1 MSILDDITILSSQ
14 TLVTLYELDLS
25 KCIGKFGE
33 TTTDVYRWCD
43 GVNELGRDVEWDGQV
58 YTRYPIQTQGFDRAG
73 DGSIPRPKM
82 VVANIS
88 GYLGEL
94 TKRYNDLTGATLK
107 RTRTFLKYLDASN
120 FKVKNYFPLTTD
132 LTNTTYWPRTRS
144 IQYPVVMPGPVYP
157 NSLLSSNIAS
167 AVSTDVSG
175 SHGISIKAITV
186 PSGTRICFSCYIKAG
201 ARDCFRLYVPA
212 QFGDGSSSINA
223 YFNLTTNKVTLK
235 SSIADAS
242 ITEEANGFYRLSMS
256 FVTYSATNATGILQ
270 VLGLIGTNDNTA
282 YVGDNN
288 TVDFYITSP
297 QIEYDTIFPKEYVP
311 NHTTTIGNP
320 FADPTQF
327 LDIETW
333 TVDRKS
339 SANSTYIEWELTAPY
354 DIVGSV
360 IPKRQAIQNMCTWK
374 YRSTECGYTGST
386 YYNIND
392 SEVSLA
398 SQDRCGK
405 RLSSC
410 KKRFGETAILNFG
423 GFPALGLY

>member
-120 FKVKNYFPLTTD
+120 FKVKNYFPLTTA
-132 LTNTTYWPRTRS
+132 LNNNTYWPNARAIVTPIS
-144 IQYPVVMPGPVYP
+144 
-157 NSLLSSNIAS
+157 IAS
-167 AVSTDVSG
+167 PIYENSTTESMIVSVVPTAVLG
-175 SHGISIKAITV
+175 NHGIVTKSITIPAN
-186 PSGTRICFSCYIKAG
+186 TRICISWYVKSGVKDNI
-201 ARDCFRLYVPA
+201 RLSIPA
-212 QFGDGSSSINA
+212 VLVDGTNSKSA
-223 YFNLTTNKVTLK
+223 FFNLTTKKATAV
-235 SSIADAS
+235 SSGITAN
-242 ITEEANGFYRLSMS
+242 ITEAGNGFLRLSTI
-256 FVTYSATNATGILQ
+256 FDTLNIDPISAQFQILALVGLNDTTSYTGDDTTI
-270 VLGLIGTNDNTA
+270 
-282 YVGDNN
+282 
-288 TVDFYITSP
+288 DFYTTAP

-311 NHTTTIGNP
+311 NHTTIIGNP